1 VRSIGEHN
9 YWEKI
14 QMATVYQIKYTDGIR
29 TITIQPGTLN
39 GPGGVLS
46 DSDLQLYGQGTLAWG
61 AGVDQNLLRL
71 IENFAC
77 PESILVP
84 GEPMGDAEIGVVGAG
99 INNPNEGQ
107 QWFNTD
113 DQKLYFYDGSI
124 WVSGGTVVSGGAAA
138 EPIAPVLG
146 TLWYDTDIPQ
156 LKVYDGVAFE
166 STAERY
172 VLKAGDDM
180 TGNLTMNGGVGV
192 SEVIG
197 LPATPSATAAASK
210 EYVDTQIAAL
220 SGSATLDFVDAV
232 GDTMTGNLEIAKST
246 PELQL
251 NATDGTSDAKVE
263 FQNIGVISGDVTLD
277 LTSNDL
283 RIRRRPA
290 GSTDNEIRMRSSY
303 IDTTATANGKI
314 RTPATSGGDNSL
326 TVTTKGYVDGEIAS
340 ATANG
345 ATIYSSLVSS
355 NVAGDIAVTGGK
367 IYIALATNNWKQV
380 WPAVYS

>member
-1 VRSIGEHN
+1 
-9 YWEKI
+9 
-14 QMATVYQIKYTDGIR
+14 MASVYQIKYTDGIR

-46 DSDLQLYGQGTLAWG
+46 DTDLQLYGQGTLAWG

-107 QWFNTD
+107 QWFNTTD
-113 DQKLYFYDGSI
+113 SKLYFYDGSV
-124 WVSGGTVVSGGAAA
+124 WVPGGSVFQGAT
-138 EPIAPVLG
+138 APVSPVVG
-146 TLWYDTDIPQ
+146 TLWYDTSVQVDGHPGQ
-156 LKVYDGVAFE
+156 LKVYTAGLVFE
-166 STAERY
+166 SVAERY
-172 VLKAGDDM
+172 VLKDGDTL
-180 TGNLTMNGGVGV
+180 TGNLQMSSN
-192 SEVIG
+192 EILG
-197 LPATPSATAAASK
+197 LPGTPSATGAASK

-220 SGSATLDFVDAV
+220 SGSATLSFVDAA
-232 GDTMTGNLEIAKST
+232 GDNMTGDLAINKSNS
-246 PELQL
+246 ELRL
-251 NATDGTSDAKVE
+251 NALSNTYAAVKLQDGGTERGDLFLDA
-263 FQNIGVISGDVTLD
+263 
-277 LTSNDL
+277 TSNDVAV
-283 RIRRRPA
+283 RRGVD
-290 GSTDNEIRMRSSY
+290 GSTSEIRLRSTY

-314 RTPATSGGDNSL
+314 RTPATAGGDNAL
-326 TVTTKGYVDGEIAS
+326 TVTTKGYVDGEIAA
-340 ATANG
+340 ATAGG
-345 ATIYSSLVSS
+345 ATIYGSLVST